1 MFHQISNTV
10 GKIAEVQFPDRPK
23 WSCLLEELELARYQ
37 PPEIQIKKEQREVT
51 MEEVF
56 FAAMLEQMRGNG
68 W

>member
-1 MFHQISNTV
+1 
-10 GKIAEVQFPDRPK
+10 
-23 WSCLLEELELARYQ
+23 LEELELARYQ
-37 PPEIQIKKEQREVT
+37 QPEIQIKKEQREVT

>member
-1 MFHQISNTV
+1 V
-10 GKIAEVQFPDRPK
+10 LFPDRPK